1 MLVPI
6 FAVFSPFIYFSID
19 NCCSIMLLNLSCS
32 VFEIVSQNV
41 RLNFLNN
48 EEFLIIFYV

>member
-1 MLVPI
+1 
-6 FAVFSPFIYFSID
+6 
-19 NCCSIMLLNLSCS
+19 MLLNLSCS

-48 EEFLIIFYV
+48 KEFLIIFYVVKVRMTMTRANLIK